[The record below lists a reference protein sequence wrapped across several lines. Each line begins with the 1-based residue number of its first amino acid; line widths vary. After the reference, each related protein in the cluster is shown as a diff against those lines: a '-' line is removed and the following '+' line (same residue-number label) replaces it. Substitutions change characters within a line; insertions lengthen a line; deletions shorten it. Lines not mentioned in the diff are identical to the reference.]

1 MLRRSSQ
8 LRMKVNLNSIIAL
21 FSLVA
26 IGATLLLR
34 YGLMVESPGADYPV
48 QAALLLGGSILVAR
62 LLSGIVRGE
71 FGSDLLA
78 GISIVTALCLREYVA
93 GALVVLMLS
102 GGAALEQYAMR
113 KASSVLDALARRM
126 PTLAHRREGPAMVDI
141 PVNLITPGNELVVLP
156 HELCPVDGVVIEGH
170 SSMDES
176 YLTGEPYRVSKSVGC
191 AVISGAVNGEGL
203 IVIRADREA
212 QDSRYARIMMVMDES
227 RQRRPQ
233 MRRLADNLGALYTP
247 IAIALAGVAW
257 ILSGDPVRFL
267 AVMVVATPCPL
278 IIAIPVAIIGAISW
292 CAKNGIIIKD
302 PVVLER
308 VPTCTVLITDKTG
321 TLTIGE
327 PTLVAVRSKRFTED
341 EVLQFVAS
349 LERYSKHPLAQPVLA
364 AAAAKRIVLVEP
376 VDVSEVP
383 GQGLR
388 GVVRGHAVVVTA
400 RRMLP
405 AEVSAELEPS
415 QVGLECVVI
424 VDGLPAAVLLFRD
437 EARPDSK
444 QFVSHLDAGHKVR
457 DIVLLSGDR
466 DLEVRYLAE
475 QLNIGTVY
483 AGKSPEEKV
492 GIVREHTKT
501 AQTIYL
507 GDGINDA
514 PALTAA
520 TVGIAF
526 GPRSDITSEA
536 AGAVILEP
544 SLRKVDQL
552 LHISS
557 HMRRVA
563 LQSAVGGM
571 ILSVGGM
578 VCAASGLLAPVW
590 GAVVQEIIDLFA
602 VSNALRA
609 STLSKG
615 KSYDV

>member
-1 MLRRSSQ
+1 
-8 LRMKVNLNSIIAL
+8 MKVNLNSIIAL

-34 YGLMVESPGADYPV
+34 YGLMIESSSSDYPV
-48 QAALLLGGSILVAR
+48 QAALLLGGSVLVAR
-62 LLSGIVRGE
+62 LLFGVLRGE

-78 GISIVTALCLREYVA
+78 GISIVTALCLHEYVA

-102 GGAALEQYAMR
+102 GGTALEEYAMR
-113 KASSVLDALARRM
+113 KASSVLDALAKRM

-141 PVNLITPGNELVVLP
+141 PVDSIIPGNELVVLP

-212 QDSRYARIMMVMDES
+212 RDSRYARIMMVMDES

-247 IAIALAGVAW
+247 IAVALAVVAW
-257 ILSGDPVRFL
+257 ILSGDPLRFL

-349 LERYSKHPLAQPVLA
+349 LEKYSKHPLAQPVLA
-364 AAAAKRIVLVEP
+364 AAAAKQIVLVEP
-376 VDVSEVP
+376 TDVSEVP

-388 GVVRGHAVVVTA
+388 GVVREHAVVVTA

-405 AEVSAELEPS
+405 PEAAAELEPS
-415 QVGLECVVI
+415 QVGLECVVMI
-424 VDGLPAAVLLFRD
+424 DGLPAAVLLFRD

-444 QFVSHLDAGHKVR
+444 RFVSHLDAGHKVR

-492 GIVREHTKT
+492 DIVRGHTKT

-578 VCAASGLLAPVW
+578 VWAASGFLTPVW
-590 GAVVQEIIDLFA
+590 GAVLQEIIDLFA

>member
-1 MLRRSSQ
+1 
-8 LRMKVNLNSIIAL
+8 MKLNLNAAIAL
-21 FSLVA
+21 LSIVA
-26 IGATLLLR
+26 IGTTLLLR
-34 YGLMVESPGADYPV
+34 YGLLVESPSSDYPV
-48 QAALLLGGSILVAR
+48 QAALLLGGSILIVR
-62 LLSGIVRGE
+62 LIAGILRGE

-78 GISIVTALCLREYVA
+78 GISIVTAVCLREYVA
-93 GALVVLMLS
+93 GVLVVLMLS
-102 GGAALEQYAMR
+102 GGSALEEYAMR
-113 KASSVLDALARRM
+113 KASSVLDALAKRM
-126 PTLAHRREGPAMVDI
+126 PTLAHQREGAAMVDI
-141 PVNLITPGNELVVLP
+141 PVSTIRPGNEIVVLP

-191 AVISGAVNGEGL
+191 SVISGAINGEGVV
-203 IVIRADREA
+203 VIRAQREA
-212 QDSRYARIMMVMDES
+212 RDSRYARIMMVMDET

-247 IAIALAGVAW
+247 IAVILALAAW
-257 ILSGDPVRFL
+257 LVSGDPVRFL

-308 VPTCTVLITDKTG
+308 VPKCTVLITDKTG

-327 PTLVAVRSKRFTED
+327 PLLVAVRSKQFSE
-341 EVLQFVAS
+341 EQILQMVAS
-349 LERYSKHPLAQPVLA
+349 LERYSKHPLAKPVLA
-364 AAAAKRIVLVEP
+364 AAALRQIVLVEP
-376 VDVSEVP
+376 SDVSEVP

-388 GVVRGHAVVVTA
+388 GTVHGQVVVVTA

-405 AEVSAELEPS
+405 LELAAELEPT
-415 QVGLECVVI
+415 QPGLECVVM
-424 VDGLPAAVLLFRD
+424 VDGVPAAVLLFRD

-444 QFVSHLDAGHKVR
+444 PFVSHLGTGHKVR

-466 DLEVRYLAE
+466 DQEVRYIAE
-475 QLNIGTVY
+475 QLSIGTVY
-483 AGKSPEEKV
+483 AGRSPEEKV
-492 GIVREHTKT
+492 DIVRQHTKT

-563 LQSAVGGM
+563 MQSAVGGM
-571 ILSVGGM
+571 LLSIGGM
-578 VCAASGLLAPVW
+578 VWAASGLLTPVW

-609 STLSKG
+609 STLSKD

>member
-1 MLRRSSQ
+1 
-8 LRMKVNLNSIIAL
+8 MKVNLNSIIAL

-34 YGLMVESPGADYPV
+34 YRLMIESSSSDYPV
-48 QAALLLGGSILVAR
+48 QAALLLGGSVLVAR
-62 LLSGIVRGE
+62 LLSGVLRGE

-78 GISIVTALCLREYVA
+78 GISIVTALCLHEYVA

-102 GGAALEQYAMR
+102 GGTALEEYAMR
-113 KASSVLDALARRM
+113 KASSVLDALAKRM

-141 PVNLITPGNELVVLP
+141 PVDSIIPGNELVVLP

-212 QDSRYARIMMVMDES
+212 RDSRYARIMMVMDES

-247 IAIALAGVAW
+247 IAVALAVVAW
-257 ILSGDPVRFL
+257 ILSGDPLRFL

-349 LERYSKHPLAQPVLA
+349 LEKYSKHPLAQPVLA
-364 AAAAKRIVLVEP
+364 AAAAKQIVLVEP
-376 VDVSEVP
+376 TDVSEVP

-388 GVVRGHAVVVTA
+388 GVVREHAVVVTA

-405 AEVSAELEPS
+405 PEAAAELEPS
-415 QVGLECVVI
+415 QVGLECVVMI
-424 VDGLPAAVLLFRD
+424 DGLPAAVLLFRD

-444 QFVSHLDAGHKVR
+444 RFVSHLDAGHKVR

-492 GIVREHTKT
+492 DIVRGHTKT

-578 VCAASGLLAPVW
+578 VWAASGFLTPVW
-590 GAVVQEIIDLFA
+590 GAVLQEIIDLFA

>member
-1 MLRRSSQ
+1 
-8 LRMKVNLNSIIAL
+8 MKSNLNAAIAL
-21 FSLVA
+21 LSILA
-26 IGATLLLR
+26 ICATITLR
-34 YGLMVESPGADYPV
+34 YGFGVESSIADYPV
-48 QAALLLGGSILVAR
+48 QGVLILGGSILVVR
-62 LLSGIVRGE
+62 LLAGIVRGE

-78 GISIVTALCLREYVA
+78 GVSIVTALCLREYVA
-93 GALVVLMLS
+93 GSLVVLMLS
-102 GGAALEQYAMR
+102 GGAALEEYAMR
-113 KASSVLDALARRM
+113 RASSVLDALAKRM
-126 PTLAHRREGPAMVDI
+126 PTLAHRRDGPAMVDI
-141 PVNLITPGNELVVLP
+141 PVDTIKAGDELVVLP
-156 HELCPVDGVVIEGH
+156 HELCPVDGLVVDGH

-176 YLTGEPYRVSKSVGC
+176 YLTGEPYRISKSAGC
-191 AVISGAVNGEGL
+191 QVISGAVNGEGVL
-203 IVIRADREA
+203 VIRADREA
-212 QDSRYARIMMVMDES
+212 RDSRYARIMMVMDES

-247 IAIALAGVAW
+247 IAVALAVAAW
-257 ILSGDPVRFL
+257 VVSGDPLRFL
-267 AVMVVATPCPL
+267 AVLVVATPCPL
-278 IIAIPVAIIGAISW
+278 LIAIPVAIIGAISW

-327 PTLVAVRSKRFTED
+327 PTLVAVRSKLFSED
-341 EVLQFVAS
+341 EVLQLVAS
-349 LERYSKHPLAQPVLA
+349 LEQYSKHPLAKPVLA
-364 AAAAKRIVLVEP
+364 AAAAKHIVIVDP
-376 VDVSEVP
+376 IDVSEVP

-388 GVVRGHAVVVTA
+388 GTVHGHSVVVTA
-400 RRMLP
+400 RRMLSP
-405 AEVSAELEPS
+405 AMAAELEPS
-415 QVGLECVVI
+415 QVGLECVVL
-424 VDGLPAAVLLFRD
+424 VDEAPAAVLLFQD

-444 QFVSHLDAGHKVR
+444 RFVSHLDAGHKVR

-466 DLEVRYLAE
+466 DLEVRYLAK
-475 QLNIGTVY
+475 QLNIETVY

-492 GIVREHTKT
+492 DIVREYTKT

-571 ILSVGGM
+571 VLSIGGM
-578 VCAASGLLAPVW
+578 VWAASGLLAPVW